1 MAGRAADARPSSR
14 VFSPSQTL
22 AHHMPACMSLRVLDP
37 LKSVLSSLDKRGKS
51 RRGSSVWAWSRHRA
65 RCHTR
70 PRSFRGAS
78 TPGDFYCGGFLLPAF
93 FLPYSI
99 NRRRGVVLGSEPFT
113 VSTLRHDHCAGVR
126 ASSSCRRSARTSA
139 PACTRRRPARVPD
152 ERSWNLAF
160 RWLGLFLAVLS
171 VVMPND
177 MPLDPEHGTR
187 AGGAKASGGCSRH
200 PRFPAF
206 HRSGLRQAAA
216 IVHRSPLTSARF
228 DWNGRPRKPQTNRSK
243 DSLFPVSFRLF
254 IFVTTIAIFH
264 FPEFPLRVER

>member
-93 FLPYSI
+93 LPYSI

-113 VSTLRHDHCAGVR
+113 SRPSGTTIAQVCGRRH
-126 ASSSCRRSARTSA
+126 
-139 PACTRRRPARVPD
+139 
-152 ERSWNLAF
+152 L
-160 RWLGLFLAVLS
+160 
-171 VVMPND
+171 
-177 MPLDPEHGTR
+177 
-187 AGGAKASGGCSRH
+187 AGGARGRARQLAHGGAQRESRMSAAGIWHSASSGCFWLSCPWSCLTTCHWTLSTVRVQVGRRRVAGAAGTRGFR
-200 PRFPAF
+200 PFTGRDCGRRLPLSTAPLSPA
-206 HRSGLRQAAA
+206 RGSTGME
-216 IVHRSPLTSARF
+216 
-228 DWNGRPRKPQTNRSK
+228 GRENHKQTVAK
-243 DSLFPVSFRLF
+243 IHFSLYLF
-254 IFVTTIAIFH
+254 GCLFS
-264 FPEFPLRVER
+264 

>member
-51 RRGSSVWAWSRHRA
+51 RRGSSVWAGSRHRE
-65 RCHTR
+65 RCQAR
-70 PRSFRGAS
+70 PRSQRGAS
-78 TPGDFYCGGFLLPAF
+78 TPA
-93 FLPYSI
+93 SI
-99 NRRRGVVLGSEPFT
+99 FTVQHNRRRGVVLGSEPFS

-228 DWNGRPRKPQTNRSK
+228 NWNGRPRKPQTNRSK

>member
-1 MAGRAADARPSSR
+1 MCSLLLTSAGKAGAAQAFGLGRGTARGAIR
-14 VFSPSQTL
+14 D
-22 AHHMPACMSLRVLDP
+22 HG
-37 LKSVLSSLDKRGKS
+37 LSAEPV
-51 RRGSSVWAWSRHRA
+51 RRGIFTA
-65 RCHTR
+65 
-70 PRSFRGAS
+70 
-78 TPGDFYCGGFLLPAF
+78 GDFYCQH

-113 VSTLRHDHCAGVR
+113 VSTLRHDHCAGAR

-254 IFVTTIAIFH
+254 IFVTTIAFFQNFH
-264 FPEFPLRVER
+264 SGSSGRIGKRGRSPL